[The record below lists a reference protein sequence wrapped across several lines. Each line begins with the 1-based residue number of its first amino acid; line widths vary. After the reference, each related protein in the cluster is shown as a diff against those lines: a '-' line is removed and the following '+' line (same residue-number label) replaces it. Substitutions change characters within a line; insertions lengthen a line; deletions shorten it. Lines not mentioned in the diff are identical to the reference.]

1 MKALQ
6 VNGFGDPPVL
16 RDIAKPDPLP
26 SEVVIRIRACGLNFA
41 DLLLMKGR
49 YQDQPAVPFTLGME
63 FSGEV
68 AALGPHVTG
77 LRQGDRVAVYS
88 GHGGLAQYA
97 SVPGTRCIPI
107 PQSMTF
113 EQAAAFQV
121 AYGTSHLALAYK
133 ARLLAVETLLVL
145 GAAGGVGLTAV
156 ELGKRM
162 GARVIACARGPEK
175 LAIAQAAGAD
185 HLIDSDTD
193 DLRSAVK
200 DLGGADVVFD
210 PVGGALFRE
219 ALSATR
225 PDGRILLIGFASG
238 DLPEI
243 RPNHLLVK
251 NVSVK
256 GFWWGGYL
264 DFAPDL
270 LADSLKTLF
279 GWFEEGGL
287 RPHISHTLPLARA
300 ADGLELLRSRQST
313 GKVVITP

>member
-1 MKALQ
+1 M
-6 VNGFGDPPVL
+6 
-16 RDIAKPDPLP
+16 
-26 SEVVIRIRACGLNFA
+26 
-41 DLLLMKGR
+41 
-49 YQDQPAVPFTLGME
+49 
-63 FSGEV
+63 
-68 AALGPHVTG
+68 
-77 LRQGDRVAVYS
+77 
-88 GHGGLAQYA
+88 
-97 SVPGTRCIPI
+97 
-107 PQSMTF
+107 
-113 EQAAAFQV
+113 
-121 AYGTSHLALAYK
+121 
-133 ARLLAVETLLVL
+133 ARLSAGETLLVL

-162 GARVIACARGPEK
+162 DARVIACARGPEK

-185 HLIDSDTD
+185 HLIDSDAD

-210 PVGGALFRE
+210 PVGGALFRD

-251 NVSVK
+251 NVSVM

-264 DFAPDL
+264 DFAPDS

-287 RPHISHTLPLARA
+287 RPHISHTLPLAQA
-300 ADGLELLRSRQST
+300 SDGLELLRSRQST

>member
-1 MKALQ
+1 MKSLQ

-16 RDIAKPDPLP
+16 CDIARPDPLP
-26 SEVVIRIRACGLNFA
+26 GEVTIRIRACGLNFA

-49 YQDQPAVPFTLGME
+49 YQEQPAAPFTLGME
-63 FSGEV
+63 FSGEI
-68 AALGPHVTG
+68 ASLGMHVTG

-97 SVPGTRCIPI
+97 SVPATRCIPI
-107 PQSMTF
+107 PQSMSF

-121 AYGTSHLALAYK
+121 AYGTSHLALAHK
-133 ARLLAVETLLVL
+133 ARLLAGETLLVL

-162 GARVIACARGPEK
+162 DARVIACARGPEK

-185 HLIDSDTD
+185 HLIDSDAD

-210 PVGGALFRE
+210 PVGGALFRD

-251 NVSVK
+251 NVSVR

-264 DFAPDL
+264 DFAPDS

-287 RPHISHTLPLARA
+287 RPHISHTLPLAQA
-300 ADGLELLRSRQST
+300 SDGLELLRSRQST